1 MTTEFF
7 EPILEPETSLQQKQQ
22 IADECEEHVSTNCL
36 GCAAYLVCG
45 HHMEAWRD

>member
-7 EPILEPETSLQQKQQ
+7 EPMLESEISLQQKQQ

-36 GCAAYLVCG
+36 GCAAYLVCER
-45 HHMEAWRD
+45 HMEVWLD